1 MDAVQN
7 ARVSPFSAGFLL
19 FFRECASL
27 PAMRTFFSFAMAFL
41 LSASCTHCKSRTCHC
56 PAKEADLTNSPA
68 RADAGDAA
76 PMRPKPVVNR
86 VEEPQCP
93 AGWKAPEETAQAHR
107 IAHAFLPFP
116 WKVRA
121 VFRAGA
127 RITARPARLA
137 GDRWILADHRGRV
150 RAIDIRK
157 ANGRWSL
164 QEAWKAQLPDI
175 VWSAP
180 KVSADGRSLWVG
192 CDDDSVYRLDA
203 ATGKVLGQ
211 VRPFECTF
219 TRKNDPEATR
229 CDVDNEFVLLPD
241 ASVLAGGGGIAR
253 ILPDGTIAW
262 RFPVTS
268 HVRGAPA
275 VDGEG
280 HLYFSTLGGEIV
292 SLDAQGA
299 LRWRERV
306 RSRCDSTPVLAGGC
320 LVILGCDDSSLN
332 AFSTLDGRPVWKLF
346 APGAFRGAGAL
357 SPDGS
362 VLYWGGFDRHLYAVE
377 TATGKVRWRYRTSGR
392 HLGAPLVDAGGH
404 VLVFPEENRGYWLDA
419 EGHLRGTL
427 DLPAIADAPPAF
439 VDEDAVL
446 LALETGDVLLLAG
459 ADK

>member
-1 MDAVQN
+1 
-7 ARVSPFSAGFLL
+7 
-19 FFRECASL
+19 
-27 PAMRTFFSFAMAFL
+27 MAFL

-362 VLYWGGFDRHLYAVE
+362 VLYWGASIATCMPWRRPRARCAGAIARPGGIWERRSWMRAAMCWCSRKR
-377 TATGKVRWRYRTSGR
+377 TAATGWMPKGTCGARWICRPSRMRRRHSWTRTPCCWRWKRETCFCWRARTNEIRKPKKNKMNCKIQKIQEILQGR
-392 HLGAPLVDAGGH
+392 NKA
-404 VLVFPEENRGYWLDA
+404 
-419 EGHLRGTL
+419 
-427 DLPAIADAPPAF
+427 
-439 VDEDAVL
+439 
-446 LALETGDVLLLAG
+446 
-459 ADK
+459 